1 MTVLG
6 KAGVLIVFAGFLMA
20 PGLASAQNVTNAPPI
35 KTIGVPS
42 SAKAQMVP
50 SLIVMNSRGAS
61 LQGQTL
67 TLTGISPNS
76 IVFADRPVRAAGHA
90 TTASLLE
97 EWAGSDSLARI
108 HRMRQCR
115 C

>member
-1 MTVLG
+1 MMMTIASLLC
-6 KAGVLIVFAGFLMA
+6 AS
-20 PGLASAQNVTNAPPI
+20 GLALAQDAPAAPPL

-42 SAKAQMVP
+42 SVKAQIVP

-97 EWAGSDSLARI
+97 EWAGNDSFGKEPPN
-108 HRMRQCR
+108 
-115 C
+115 